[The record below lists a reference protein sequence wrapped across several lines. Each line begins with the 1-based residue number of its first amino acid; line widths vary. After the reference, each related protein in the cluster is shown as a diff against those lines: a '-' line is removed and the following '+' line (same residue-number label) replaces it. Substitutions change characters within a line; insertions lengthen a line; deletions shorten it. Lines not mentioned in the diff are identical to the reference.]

1 HTAALKKAN
10 THHVLLCLNR
20 NRVSPLVLVC
30 FMCRGATLRG
40 AQKTA
45 PSKKTKKQ
53 ELCFCFAGQSFFCA
67 PFYSSNQYFDIKKK
81 SNIRVK
87 LAKNRKRKG
96 YVRPCCCQ
104 NMQAQ

>member
-45 PSKKTKKQ
+45 PSKKKKKQ

-67 PFYSSNQYFDIKKK
+67 PFYSSNQYFDIKKNLTLGENQPK
-81 SNIRVK
+81 IENCRGNIGR
-87 LAKNRKRKG
+87 RS
-96 YVRPCCCQ
+96 
-104 NMQAQ
+104 